1 MSVVRQDPD
10 LIEFVNKL
18 ECQVFL
24 LIEENKELKKRVTV
38 LEKAAKRHGVEISSE
53 SVTTDTCII
62 T

>member
-10 LIEFVNKL
+10 LVDFVNIL
-18 ECQVFL
+18 ESKIFV
-24 LIEENKELKKRVTV
+24 LIEENKDLKKRVSV
-38 LEKAAKRHGVEISSE
+38 LEKAAKKHGVEISSE

>member
-18 ECQVFL
+18 ECQIFL

>member
-24 LIEENKELKKRVTV
+24 LIEENKELKKRVAV

>member
-38 LEKAAKRHGVEISSE
+38 LEKAAQKYGVEINSD
-53 SVTTDTCII
+53 SVNADTCII